1 MLAVR
6 ENHRRRLHLLV
17 GVEVLDVLVLLSP
30 LVVQVP
36 LTVVVHGLHVM
47 LVVAEG
53 LSRGLCL
60 S

>member
-36 LTVVVHGLHVM
+36 LTVVVHGLNVM